1 MGILID
7 NFLFKEGSNNFFQ
20 VFPILH
26 NECCLKRHALMDTEL
41 IIFYNC
47 LKLYPAEKVLRSV
60 ALYIFRCDSTSIYQ
74 QGPAD
79 QQNLTD

>member
-7 NFLFKEGSNNFFQ
+7 NFLFMEGSNFFK

-26 NECCLKRHALMDTEL
+26 NECCLKSHALMDTEL

-47 LKLYPAEKVLRSV
+47 LKLYPAEKELKGV
-60 ALYIFRCDSTSIYQ
+60 AL
-74 QGPAD
+74 
-79 QQNLTD
+79 